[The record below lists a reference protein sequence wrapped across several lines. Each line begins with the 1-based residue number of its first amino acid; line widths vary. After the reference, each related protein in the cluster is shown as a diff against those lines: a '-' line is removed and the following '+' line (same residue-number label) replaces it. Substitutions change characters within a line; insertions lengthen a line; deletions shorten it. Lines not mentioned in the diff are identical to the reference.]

1 MGIVKTS
8 TLKSV
13 SVRRKAMP
21 KYLVSYTET
30 NVYSTT
36 VEAVSEE
43 EAEKAT
49 REEISVN
56 DVQSFRH
63 VDSETLIQVEGELNA

>member
-1 MGIVKTS
+1 
-8 TLKSV
+8 
-13 SVRRKAMP
+13 MP